1 MKVLYCEQC
10 DEMITEDSFGLELDG
25 SYFCSDTCLHD
36 YVDMMAGPIPDVYFE
51 LYGEEPDEEK
61 EETDDGTEGD

>member
-25 SYFCSDTCLHD
+25 SYFCSDTCLYD
-36 YVDMMAGPIPDVYFE
+36 YVDMMREPISDRDFE
-51 LYGEEPDEEK
+51 LYGEELDE

>member
-10 DEMITEDSFGLELDG
+10 GEMITEDSFGITFDG

-36 YVDMMAGPIPDVYFE
+36 YVSEMQKPIPYVYFE
-51 LYGEEPDEEK
+51 LYGEEPDEE
-61 EETDDGTEGD
+61 EDANDD

>member
-25 SYFCSDTCLHD
+25 SYFCSDKCLHD
-36 YVDMMAGPIPDVYFE
+36 YVDMMSNPIPDVYFE
-51 LYGEEPDEEK
+51 LYGEEPDEE
-61 EETDDGTEGD
+61 EETDEEETD